1 MRKLFAILALFMVG
15 CSSGGYVDMVAVDPD
30 CWHKSVSIFYNNE
43 DTDALRSLS
52 VALRYNGDFLSDTLS
67 VVLHTSLPDA
77 HQFREKVTL
86 HLGRDYSA
94 AAVTDSELIPYR
106 DNSQLNQKGC
116 YIFTITPCRVV
127 KGIEAVGIGIK

>member
-1 MRKLFAILALFMVG
+1 MRKLFAILVLVMVG
-15 CSSGGYVDMVAVDPD
+15 CSNGYVDMAAVDPD

-43 DTDALRSLS
+43 DISSLRSLS
-52 VALRYNGDFLSDTLS
+52 VALRYNSDFESDTLS
-67 VVLHTSLPDA
+67 VVVHTSLPDV
-77 HQFREKVTL
+77 HQFSEKVTL

-106 DNSQLNQKGC
+106 ENCLLNQKGC